1 MKKLLNWMLATILIC
16 GASVFTACSSND
28 DNPAEGGT
36 PGIAMIVKN
45 GQIDYWRQIETAFR
59 DACREKGL
67 EACYYATSGNNGY
80 DEQLA
85 AVGELRKLGSKAL
98 RGIIFSPCYGVNGES
113 AEAEV
118 AALARERGIP
128 VVILDS
134 PVSATGPLA
143 SCPYFGTDN
152 TAAGKA
158 MAEKVTA
165 DKVAVFAMTPG
176 PGVER
181 AEAFKTQKPNA
192 VIYYVGDDD
201 ISDVQAVLG
210 EYDNFV
216 FFNGSNLVDALP
228 MLKAAG
234 KRVYTFDAYGE
245 FLDELIAGSPC
256 LRGVMAQNTF
266 GMARKAVDAVLANAK
281 QGEMVPTFY
290 ITGYNL
296 DDPSVQPFL
305 DFYGKQ
311 LPVIEGLSEKILGKW
326 MMAEMDGRSMLTN
339 EKIVIT
345 FVSPTKAY
353 ASTSRNS
360 RPELDSSWIE
370 YTETDVVIDGNKVT
384 LTGQRDEHSTV
395 VMELTINDINTQE
408 FTAVVKGM
416 VLFDGKEM
424 LPYENSVRYSKITAD
439 YSAAIVGTWQGRCTS
454 EGSVFDDGQEHRW
467 QYNAD
472 GTYVY
477 YVKDGDNW
485 VPYADNTLNQ
495 YFVDGTLLCTRWIDN
510 GVENREWWEITITDG
525 KMNWTAL
532 RQNED
537 GTTFT
542 ATFEMKKVE

>member
-1 MKKLLNWMLATILIC
+1 MKKIMTWAMAAILIC

-36 PGIAMIVKN
+36 PGIAMIAKN

-80 DEQLA
+80 DEQQA
-85 AVGELRKLGSKAL
+85 AVAELRKLGSKAL

-128 VVILDS
+128 VIILDS

-158 MAEKVTA
+158 MAEKVAA

-176 PGVER
+176 PAIER
-181 AEAFKTQKPNA
+181 AEAFKALKPEA
-192 VIYYVGDDD
+192 VVYQVADKCNDE
-201 ISDVQAVLG
+201 VQAVLA
-210 EYDNFV
+210 DFDDFV
-216 FFNGSNLVDALP
+216 FFNGSPLLDVLP

-245 FLDELIAGSPC
+245 FLDELITGS
-256 LRGVMAQNTF
+256 GSIKGIMAQNTF
-266 GMARKAVDAVLANAK
+266 GMARKAVDAVLANTK

-290 ITGYNL
+290 ITGFNL

-311 LPVIEGLSEKILGKW
+311 LPVIEGLSEKIIGKW
-326 MMAEMDGRSMLTN
+326 MTAENNGQPLTSNDKNVTTFISASKATVSVSRSEN
-339 EKIVIT
+339 EG
-345 FVSPTKAY
+345 AW
-353 ASTSRNS
+353 N
-360 RPELDSSWIE
+360 
-370 YTETDVVIDGNKVT
+370 TEQEFDVAINGNKVT
-384 LTGQRDEHSTV
+384 LTGHPDEHQTV
-395 VMELTINDINTQE
+395 VYDYDVTAINGNEFSASLKMTVTRDGNVVVSREGTVRLTKQ
-408 FTAVVKGM
+408 
-416 VLFDGKEM
+416 
-424 LPYENSVRYSKITAD
+424 TAD
-439 YSAAIVGTWQGRCTS
+439 YREAILGTWEGKVTSS
-454 EGSVFDDGQEHRW
+454 EGSEFDDGETHRW
-467 QYNAD
+467 EYKAD

-477 YVKDGDNW
+477 YEKDGDDW
-485 VPYADNTLNQ
+485 VPYATNTLNE

-510 GVENREWWEITITDG
+510 DEEFREWWEIASIKDG
-525 KMNWTAL
+525 VMKWKAL
-532 RQNED
+532 RQKED
-537 GTTFT
+537 GSTYT